1 MKFHS
6 YAFASSRIITPESAT
21 QSCWLFVKMFQM
33 SILYLL
39 AKKSWCALICS
50 SVKTVSLYMRWVWQ
64 SEFTISPSL
73 NDSQQILCNS
83 LHEFCLC
90 CRSYRKVDKCFTI
103 TPERRSID
111 TWIVVNFFHPMTAD
125 NFPSLRSFRDCF
137 WIITSS
143 SININMIKPKIFSFL
158 PCFFCSTNR

>member
-6 YAFASSRIITPESAT
+6 HAFASSRIITPESAT
-21 QSCWLFVKMFQM
+21 QSCWLYRFFKCQHCIFSQRSRGEPWFV
-33 SILYLL
+33 LL
-39 AKKSWCALICS
+39 SKQCQ
-50 SVKTVSLYMRWVWQ
+50 YMRWVWQ
-64 SEFTISPSL
+64 SVFTISPSL

-90 CRSYRKVDKCFTI
+90 CKSYRKVDKCFTI

-125 NFPSLRSFRDCF
+125 NFPSLRSLRDCF

-143 SININMIKPKIFSFL
+143 SINITMINPKIFSFL